1 MNAFWIILTG
11 TLVSAICGIL
21 GCFLILRKMSMLG
34 DAISHAVLPGIVIAY
49 FIAGERASL
58 PILIGAAALGMLV
71 TIMIEGLQKNGH
83 LQVDASIG
91 VSFTSLFALGIIL
104 VSLFAGQIDI
114 DADCV
119 LHGEMAYVPLD
130 TLYLNDVDLGPRP
143 IWILGVSLLVVLF
156 FVWRGYKGLY
166 LTTFDMGYA
175 ATLGVSVAFWHYG
188 LMAAVSLSTVVS
200 FESVGAIIVVAF
212 LVVPP
217 ATAYLVSDKLTTMIG
232 LTLLAGLT
240 SSVGGYF
247 LARSMDGS
255 IAGAMSVV
263 AGLQFAI
270 TLLFTKNKKRLE
282 QKGIVLRNPFRVSSG
297 MAR

>member
-1 MNAFWIILTG
+1 MNAVWIILTG
-11 TLVSAICGIL
+11 TLVSAICGVL
-21 GCFLILRKMSMLG
+21 GCFLILRRMSMLG

-58 PILIGAAALGMLV
+58 PILVGAALLGMLV
-71 TIMIEGLQKNGH
+71 TVMIEWLQKKGR
-83 LQVDASIG
+83 LQMDASIG
-91 VSFTSLFALGIIL
+91 VSFTSLFAVGIIL

-119 LHGEMAYVPLD
+119 LHGEIAYVPLD
-130 TLYLNDVDLGPRP
+130 TFYFNGMDLGPRP
-143 IWILGVSLLVVLF
+143 IWILGISLIVISL

-166 LTTFDMGYA
+166 LTTFDVGYA

-212 LVVPP
+212 LTVPP
-217 ATAYLVSDKLTTMIG
+217 ATAYLISKKLSVMIK
-232 LTLLAGLT
+232 LTLLAGFT
-240 SSVGGYF
+240 SSFGGYF
-247 LARSMDGS
+247 LAYAIDGS

-270 TLLFTKNKKRLE
+270 TLAFTKSQKRLE
-282 QKGIVLRNPFRVSSG
+282 QRGIILKSPFKVSSDRG
-297 MAR
+297 